1 MYSKTLNALPITA
14 TYVGQKPC
22 TQPDDVQTNK
32 AAIFYHLE
40 VQQPEICDIDIN
52 NNQSVD
58 TRFSYLGLQ
67 TNELE
72 VQDKSSVLGTL
83 RNLPRYLEYVPDDT
97 VSKANT
103 PLYFFGRST
112 IPWNLSCE
120 RDGKTRKSVLLDDN
134 IEKNAGGLTNLIAIA
149 AGGFVALL
157 IFVPVIIPMSIWG
170 FIDGFDGKKIHRWYA
185 GLGGFIG
192 VVWMG
197 MGAMIIV
204 RSMYADNFFAI
215 NEAKV
220 QNLTI
225 LNSCSDAFTKVNAD
239 FYAKIIAD

>member
-1 MYSKTLNALPITA
+1 LRI
-14 TYVGQKPC
+14 
-22 TQPDDVQTNK
+22 
-32 AAIFYHLE
+32 
-40 VQQPEICDIDIN
+40 
-52 NNQSVD
+52 
-58 TRFSYLGLQ
+58 
-67 TNELE
+67 
-72 VQDKSSVLGTL
+72 L
-83 RNLPRYLEYVPDDT
+83 RNLPRYLEYVPADT

-120 RDGKTRKSVLLDDN
+120 RDGKTRKSVLLGDN
-134 IEKNAGGLTNLIAIA
+134 IEKNAGGLTNLIAIV

-170 FIDGFDGKKIHRWYA
+170 FIGGFDRKIGCYA

-204 RSMYADNFFAI
+204 HSMYADSFFVI

-225 LNSCSDAFTKVNAD
+225 FNSCSDAFTKVNAD

>member
-1 MYSKTLNALPITA
+1 MYSKTFNALPITA

-22 TQPDDVQTNK
+22 SQPDDVQTSK

-52 NNQSVD
+52 NDQSVD
-58 TRFSYLGLQ
+58 TRFTYLGLQ

-72 VQDKSSVLGTL
+72 VQDVSSVLGTL
-83 RNLPRYLEYVPDDT
+83 RKLPRYKEYVPNDT

-120 RDGKTRKSVLLDDN
+120 RDGKMRKSVLLDYN
-134 IEKNAGGLTNLIAIA
+134 IEKNAGGLTNLFAIA

-157 IFVPVIIPMSIWG
+157 IFVPVIVPISIWG
-170 FIDGFDGKKIHRWYA
+170 FLDGFDDKKSLGWYA
-185 GLGGFIG
+185 GLGGFMG

-197 MGAMIIV
+197 MGAIIIAH
-204 RSMYADNFFAI
+204 SMYADSFFAI

-220 QNLTI
+220 
-225 LNSCSDAFTKVNAD
+225 
-239 FYAKIIAD
+239 